1 MAVRAAA
8 GTGYLSKA
16 SAVTGAPYTIIA
28 WYKTNDVTAA
38 YTNLASIN
46 NNAATQY
53 DYNAISSA
61 VDTAVL
67 SGSQSAGVDSASGA
81 VALDTWAPVS
91 MTRTSNTRV
100 VWSVQTRIA
109 ATNSTAETGG
119 YDLFTLLGFNG
130 MPSEPNRDVAGYKAW
145 NALLTNDEIALE
157 VQQFAPVRQTNLAHY
172 SPLHDHTDLAD
183 DVAGGSWT
191 NNSATLSTVTGPDI
205 PEEWTGP
212 TIASSNTT
220 AATSSSGGLS
230 INMPSGIAAGDLLLA
245 FASNDTAVGW
255 TSGWTTIDDGANSTV
270 VQGAVFAKIAAGG
283 DTLTITGEA
292 NDIAVVTVRVV
303 NHGVTNVS
311 TDITLGSAATGT
323 DSAPNAP
330 NCNPGSSASRLW
342 LSYFAADDDDNTTYW
357 WPVEAAPVS
366 QTKSTTGTSSCMV
379 GVAQRWLTASSYNP
393 STFLM
398 AASEE
403 WRAQTLGIPPAATTA
418 ALTGSAATSGA
429 GTLGVSS
436 TTTVTGSA
444 ATASAGTL
452 TPTTAAALTGSGVTA
467 SAGTLTP
474 DASYSAALTGEAVT
488 ASAGTLVPVIAQ
500 ALAGSEVAASAGT
513 LTPVAE
519 YSASLTGESITVSA
533 GTPSPE
539 ATAVLAGEAAT
550 VSAGTLAPVVTA
562 AASGAEVAA
571 SAGTVGVV
579 VEVAASGAEVTT
591 AAGTLT
597 PETEA
602 DITVALTG
610 SAVTVSAGTLSA
622 AAILGLTGSEV
633 SADAGSLG
641 FIVAVTG
648 GDPAHKHG
656 FAGRRYAVK
665 LGRDLVYVDS
675 PQALQAA
682 IREYESYLEQ
692 QAKEKAQRLARER
705 PRASARVITR
715 RLPKVEPVDVEDAE
729 VAVQAQESNER
740 IREMYKMQ
748 MRAALIAVN
757 LELLAD
763 EEAALAV
770 LM

>member
-1 MAVRAAA
+1 MAVRAAS

-28 WYKTNDVTAA
+28 WFRTADVTAA
-38 YTNLASIN
+38 GTNLWSTN
-46 NNAATQY
+46 NSGFTQY
-53 DYNAISSA
+53 DYCTSSNTL
-61 VDTAVL
+61 DTAVK
-67 SGSQSAGVDSASGA
+67 SGSQSAAVDSASGA
-81 VALDTWAPVS
+81 MAADTWAPLS

-100 VWSVQTRIA
+100 AWSVQTRIA
-109 ATNSTAETGG
+109 ATNTSAETGG
-119 YDLFTLLGFNG
+119 YDIFTLLGFGG
-130 MPSEPNRDVAGYKAW
+130 MGSEPNRDVAGYKAW
-145 NALLTNDEIALE
+145 NALLTNAEIALE
-157 VQQFAPVRQTNLAHY
+157 VQQFAPVRQTDLAHY

-183 DVAGGSWT
+183 SEAGGSWT

-212 TIASSNTT
+212 TVASSNTT

-245 FASNDTAVGW
+245 FASNDTSVSW
-255 TSGWTTIDDGANSTV
+255 SSGWTTIDNGANGTA
-270 VQGAVFAKIAAGG
+270 VQGACFAKIAAGG

-303 NHGVTNVS
+303 NHGVTDVS

-330 NCNPGSSASRLW
+330 NCNPGTSASRLW
-342 LSYFAADDDDNTTYW
+342 LSYFASDDDDNTTYW
-357 WPVEAAPVS
+357 WPVESAPVS
-366 QTKSTTGTSSCMV
+366 QLKSTTGTSSTMV

-403 WRAQTLGIPPAATTA
+403 WRAQTLGIPPLGVITGTLAATESGADTAALAGDVLIDGALAATESGADVAAINGTALAPISGTLDATEAGADTAAIAGDVLIDGTLDATEASSDTA
-418 ALTGSAATSGA
+418 ALTGAVPVA
-429 GTLGVSS
+429 GTLDA
-436 TTTVTGSA
+436 TETGA
-444 ATASAGTL
+444 DV
-452 TPTTAAALTGSGVTA
+452 AALTGDVFVT
-467 SAGTLTP
+467 
-474 DASYSAALTGEAVT
+474 
-488 ASAGTLVPVIAQ
+488 
-500 ALAGSEVAASAGT
+500 
-513 LTPVAE
+513 
-519 YSASLTGESITVSA
+519 
-533 GTPSPE
+533 
-539 ATAVLAGEAAT
+539 
-550 VSAGTLAPVVTA
+550 GTLAATESGADTA
-562 AASGAEVAA
+562 AIEGFLVPLSGGGYIDATEVGADVAA
-571 SAGTVGVV
+571 FVGAVRVIGTLAA
-579 VEVAASGAEVTT
+579 VETGSDT
-591 AAGTLT
+591 AAFASQG
-597 PETEA
+597 
-602 DITVALTG
+602 
-610 SAVTVSAGTLSA
+610 
-622 AAILGLTGSEV
+622 
-633 SADAGSLG
+633 
-641 FIVAVTG
+641 VAVTQ
-648 GDPAHKHG
+648 PHKHG